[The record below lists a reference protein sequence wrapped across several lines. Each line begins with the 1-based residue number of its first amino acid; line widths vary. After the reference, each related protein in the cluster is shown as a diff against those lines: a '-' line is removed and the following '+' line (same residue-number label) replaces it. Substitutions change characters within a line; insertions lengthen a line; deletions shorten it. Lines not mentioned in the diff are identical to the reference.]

1 MEGYITVKEAAEKW
15 GLTVR
20 RVQMMCSRG
29 QINGVTKFGRAWVL
43 PENVER
49 PADARITSG
58 EYINWRKKN
67 N

>member
-29 QINGVTKFGRAWVL
+29 QIDGVTKFGRAWVL
-43 PENVER
+43 PENVEK